1 MKLLTYTC
9 FLVFVLL
16 FSNPSFACDPC
27 SLYNASRLLGH
38 DEGSFT
44 ISLSEQ
50 YTRFKSVDE
59 SLRPRDGEIG
69 REFSVTQLAVSYD
82 LLENLGIQLTLPL
95 IYRTYDSYTRFTPK
109 SDSEFGIGDGII
121 SLNYTPLTYRT
132 GEWLSLLN
140 FSFGIKLPTGDTGSL
155 GNIPSNDGDLLS
167 RSVLSK
173 HHTVSGALGG
183 RALSL
188 GSGSTDFLFG
198 ISSLTRFKRLLFIAS
213 AQYSHRNEGS
223 FDYTFGN
230 DLVWSI
236 GPGYYLYVEEDFSFA
251 LRGVLSGEYKE
262 KDTFES
268 IRVARSG
275 INNTYIGPEALLTIG
290 DHMVLDLGFDALIS
304 DGNKD
309 SLIVPDFRVRS
320 GISYR
325 F

>member
-1 MKLLTYTC
+1 MKN
-9 FLVFVLL
+9 L
-16 FSNPSFACDPC
+16 FRIFILISILIPSTPLFACDPC

-38 DEGSFT
+38 EEGSFT
-44 ISLSEQ
+44 LSISEQ
-50 YTRFKSVDE
+50 YTRFKSVED

-69 REFSVTQLAVSYD
+69 RDFSVTQLAISYD
-82 LLENLGIQLTLPL
+82 LLESLGIQLTLPL
-95 IYRTYDSYTRFTPK
+95 LYRTFDTYSRFTP
-109 SDSEFGIGDGII
+109 SRDSEFGIGDGVV

-155 GNIPSNDGDLLS
+155 GNIPSLSEDLLT
-167 RSVLSK
+167 RHAQTK
-173 HHTVSGALGG
+173 HHPVSGALGG

-198 ISSLTRFKRLLFIAS
+198 ISYLTRFKRLLFIAS
-213 AQYSHRNEGS
+213 AQYSHRNKGS

-236 GPGYYLYVEEDFSFA
+236 GPGYYVYVKEDFSFA

-268 IRVARSG
+268 NRVARSG
-275 INNTYIGPEALLTIG
+275 INNTYVGPEAILTIG
-290 DHMVLDLGFDALIS
+290 DQMVLDVGIDALVS
-304 DGNKD
+304 DGNTD

-320 GISYR
+320 GVSYR